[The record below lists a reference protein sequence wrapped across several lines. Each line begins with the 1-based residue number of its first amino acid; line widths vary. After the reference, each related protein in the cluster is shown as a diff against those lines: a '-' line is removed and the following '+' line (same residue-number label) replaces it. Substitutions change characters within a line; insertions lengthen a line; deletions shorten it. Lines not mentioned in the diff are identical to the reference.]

1 MLIIDLYIMRKV
13 IIIADWII
21 DYLTKEHYTFG
32 KILETHYDWIIIK
45 LSMLNVEQVKQIKSI
60 VLCIT
65 YDNFLFSNTVK

>member
-1 MLIIDLYIMRKV
+1 MRKV

-45 LSMLNVEQVKQIKSI
+45 GDKKYIPTFIKVK
-60 VLCIT
+60 
-65 YDNFLFSNTVK
+65 